1 MIQNQHQY
9 QVTHNKLK
17 DLEHGLAELKGIKDT
32 LHPRQFLGRKD
43 SLVKKID
50 ALQQEITEYESLK
63 EQHTSIK
70 ITSIKITSIQDLPL
84 ALIRARIAMGM
95 TQKELADLMG
105 VKEQQVQRDE
115 ANQYN
120 SAGFRRITEVADALK
135 IQIQETS
142 ILLLD
147 RPA

>member
-9 QVTHNKLK
+9 QVTQNKLK
-17 DLEHGLAELKGIKDT
+17 DLEQSSIELEKIKDT
-32 LHPRQFLGRKD
+32 LHPRQYSGRKN
-43 SLVKKID
+43 SLVRNID
-50 ALQQEITEYESLK
+50 ALQREITEYESLK
-63 EQHTSIK
+63 QQQ
-70 ITSIKITSIQDLPL
+70 TSIKITSIQDLPL
-84 ALIRARIAMGM
+84 ALIKARIALGM
-95 TQKELADLMG
+95 TQKELADLTG

-147 RPA
+147 RSV